1 MKNKIITI
9 SVMSVFIFGLLA
21 SSASAQTS
29 GARKPVER
37 KIERKVE
44 RKMSSTTNGTSTS
57 SFRSSKSWSS
67 PEIPGVA
74 SSTNV
79 ICIKTAV
86 EAREGRIIEIQVN
99 SSSDM
104 KTALETRKS
113 ALISAWSIY
122 PGKDRRDAIKGA
134 WNAFKSTSKTI
145 GKALKDNNKSAWA
158 TFESATKP
166 CKLGDGQGLSEENA
180 GKGIDTSSSN

>member
-1 MKNKIITI
+1 M
-9 SVMSVFIFGLLA
+9 
-21 SSASAQTS
+21 
-29 GARKPVER
+29 
-37 KIERKVE
+37 
-44 RKMSSTTNGTSTS
+44 
-57 SFRSSKSWSS
+57 
-67 PEIPGVA
+67 
-74 SSTNV
+74 
-79 ICIKTAV
+79 
-86 EAREGRIIEIQVN
+86 N

-122 PGKDRRDAIKGA
+122 PGKRQKRRYQGRMERLQV
-134 WNAFKSTSKTI
+134 NFKTI